1 LKLSNIEQSRRG
13 ELLYDGSLLGETS
26 MKAHG
31 HRPSSTIVFHSGPRM
46 TRASSFR
53 AFGDGGF
60 HEAGGFHSRRSVAAL
75 AGFSGPVKKNS
86 LPVNQNG
93 GKII

>member
-1 LKLSNIEQSRRG
+1 
-13 ELLYDGSLLGETS
+13 

-31 HRPSSTIVFHSGPRM
+31 NRPSSTIVFHSVPRM
-46 TRASSFR
+46 TRARNFR

-60 HEAGGFHSRRSVAAL
+60 HEAGGFHSRRPVASL
-75 AGFSGPVKKNS
+75 AGISGPVKKNS
-86 LPVNQNG
+86 LPANQSG